1 MIAVHVAP
9 APDVRHN
16 DPVAVGVTDRG
27 TAGAGRRRAEK
38 KTGPRPRRWPQV
50 LLIVLGVLAATGAW
64 VFLVRAAIDF
74 GQAAR
79 NGQGLAWAVCAA
91 ATLGAAVCLLLV
103 FVLVARGWALLG
115 LRSDYQPRRSSGRR
129 ASR

>member
-1 MIAVHVAP
+1 
-9 APDVRHN
+9 
-16 DPVAVGVTDRG
+16 VAVGVTDRG
-27 TAGAGRRRAEK
+27 TASAGRRRADK
-38 KTGPRPRRWPQV
+38 KSEPGPRRWTHV

-103 FVLVARGWALLG
+103 FVLIARGWALLG
-115 LRSDYQPRRSSGRR
+115 LHSDYQPRRSSGRR

>member
-1 MIAVHVAP
+1 M
-9 APDVRHN
+9 
-16 DPVAVGVTDRG
+16 GVTDRG
-27 TAGAGRRRAEK
+27 TASAGRRRADK
-38 KTGPRPRRWPQV
+38 KSEQGPRRWPHV

-79 NGQGLAWAVCAA
+79 NGQGFAWAVCAA